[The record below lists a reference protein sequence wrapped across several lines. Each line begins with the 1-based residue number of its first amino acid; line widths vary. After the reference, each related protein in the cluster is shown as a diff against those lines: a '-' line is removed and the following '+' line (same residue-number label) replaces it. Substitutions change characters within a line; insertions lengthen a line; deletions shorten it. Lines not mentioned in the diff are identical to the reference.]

1 MFSLKGEAEGSDPVL
16 RLFFRGGGDSRAALS
31 NLSVCMRLVP
41 DRSGEREG
49 ASWRVLDSER
59 RFFGSSQALA
69 GGIEQESVDVVRLYG
84 ALGGGW
90 EGAF

>member
-1 MFSLKGEAEGSDPVL
+1 MPRSEDSDEPRKG
-16 RLFFRGGGDSRAALS
+16 AL
-31 NLSVCMRLVP
+31 
-41 DRSGEREG
+41 G
-49 ASWRVLDSER
+49 RVLDSER